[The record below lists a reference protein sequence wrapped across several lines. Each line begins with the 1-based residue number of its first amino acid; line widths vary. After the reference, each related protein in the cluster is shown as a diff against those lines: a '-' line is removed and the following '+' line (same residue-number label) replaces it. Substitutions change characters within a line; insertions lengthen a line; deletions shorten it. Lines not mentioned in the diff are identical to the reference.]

1 MAGSFPAFL
10 FGGDAF
16 QIFVVI
22 MAALAIILGA
32 SAIYKKKKSSEK
44 VDKRLSSLRREFN
57 NVKEESFNKHEDNWI
72 ENRLNADDPDID
84 DIIHV
89 NKK

>member
-10 FGGDAF
+10 FGGDVF

-44 VDKRLSSLRREFN
+44 VDKRLSSLRREFS
-57 NVKEESFNKHEDNWI
+57 NVKEESFNKHEDDWI
-72 ENRLNADDPDID
+72 ENRLNADNPDID